1 MTRPLLTRPAQDT
14 LAPVR
19 PSPSS
24 PARTHLATQL
34 LLASLLLALPL
45 VPACYYSRSPS
56 RPVPAL
62 SFQRDRAARQSCL
75 VVFMPGFGDTPD
87 TYREHGF
94 AEDLINS
101 GAACDAVAV
110 DAHFRYY
117 GRGEAEDA
125 VFEDIITP
133 AVTRGYEE
141 IWVVGISMGGLGA
154 SLLTMKHRD
163 LIDGVVLLA
172 PFLGDESVHRDIRA
186 AGGLSEWEAP
196 RGLRRPIDATN
207 YTAHLWS
214 FFQGYVDD
222 PDAMPPLFIGWGDD
236 DHLEGPDSLLAAVQ
250 PEGHVFNAPGG
261 HNWATWRPLWQR
273 ILQVA
278 PIGRGSAES
287 FE

>member
-94 AEDLINS
+94 AEIELTPD
-101 GAACDAVAV
+101 AACPDFVPGWDPPAGAL
-110 DAHFRYY
+110 
-117 GRGEAEDA
+117 
-125 VFEDIITP
+125 FE
-133 AVTRGYEE
+133 R
-141 IWVVGISMGGLGA
+141 
-154 SLLTMKHRD
+154 
-163 LIDGVVLLA
+163 
-172 PFLGDESVHRDIRA
+172 
-186 AGGLSEWEAP
+186 
-196 RGLRRPIDATN
+196 
-207 YTAHLWS
+207 
-214 FFQGYVDD
+214 
-222 PDAMPPLFIGWGDD
+222 
-236 DHLEGPDSLLAAVQ
+236 
-250 PEGHVFNAPGG
+250 
-261 HNWATWRPLWQR
+261 
-273 ILQVA
+273 
-278 PIGRGSAES
+278 
-287 FE
+287 